1 MKTTKHIRI
10 IGLLALVLFSCFI
23 FSNGLPSCFSG
34 EKKKAEVKEVHGVM
48 IVSLDVPM
56 RATIGRKVN
65 IEVVVGNERA
75 AKTAT
80 ILTVTCP
87 TTKQL
92 IGREAETLDSL
103 SSQKIVYT
111 WNTDGLTEGA
121 YIIQAEVEKVPDET
135 DLDDNV
141 RKVEVLLVR

>member
-1 MKTTKHIRI
+1 MAKYVKVA
-10 IGLLALVLFSCFI
+10 GFLALVLFICFI
-23 FSNGLPSCFSG
+23 FSNELPSCFAG
-34 EKKKAEVKEVHGVM
+34 EKKKAEVKEVAGVM
-48 IVSLDVPM
+48 IVSLDAPM

-65 IEVVVGNERA
+65 IEVVIGNERA
-75 AKTAT
+75 DKITT

-92 IGREAETLDSL
+92 IGREAETLNGL

-111 WNTDGLTEGA
+111 WNTTGLAEGA
-121 YIIQAEVEKVPDET
+121 YIIQAEAEKAPDET
-135 DLDDNV
+135 NLDNNV

>member
-1 MKTTKHIRI
+1 MKIMKHSR
-10 IGLLALVLFSCFI
+10 GRWFFVLALFVCFLLANELSFSFAE
-23 FSNGLPSCFSG
+23 
-34 EKKKAEVKEVHGVM
+34 EKKKTEVKVVHGVM
-48 IVSLDVPM
+48 IVSLDAPLQ
-56 RATIGRKVN
+56 ATIGNKVN

-75 AKTAT
+75 AKITT

-111 WNTDGLTEGA
+111 WNTAGFAEGT
-121 YIIQAEVEKVPDET
+121 YLIQAEVEKVPDET

-141 RKVEVLLVR
+141 RNVEVQLVR

>member
-1 MKTTKHIRI
+1 MKMTKHVAGRW
-10 IGLLALVLFSCFI
+10 LLALVLFLCFI
-23 FSNGLPSCFSG
+23 FSNELPFSFAG
-34 EKKKAEVKEVHGVM
+34 EKNKAEVKEVHGVM
-48 IVSLDVPM
+48 IVSLDAPL

-75 AKTAT
+75 AKITT

-92 IGREAETLDSL
+92 IGREAETLGSL

-111 WNTDGLTEGA
+111 WNTAGLTEGA
-121 YIIQAEVEKVPDET
+121 YIIQAEVEKLPDET